1 MTLEEKKP
9 LAVEKKAPETL
20 TPMRGFTRE
29 LDLLYQRRAVVVN
42 LIQSL
47 EAYDRYHRVTSV
59 DARRRKTA

>member
-1 MTLEEKKP
+1 MTLEKKP
-9 LAVEKKAPETL
+9 LGVEKQAPETL

-47 EAYDRYHRVTSV
+47 EAYDRYHRVTSM